1 MLCGVFLLVD
11 DDAPVD
17 EDVIEQEK
25 LSGLGLPSAGLSED
39 ALPHQHPPG
48 DTQRLTNRRPS

>member
-11 DDAPVD
+11 DDAPVH
-17 EDVIEQEK
+17 EDVIEQEE
-25 LSGLGLPSAGLSED
+25 LSGLGLPSAGLGED
-39 ALPHQHPPG
+39 ALPHQHPPR